1 MFSYFKNGITD
12 TECKKT
18 IDITELVK
26 LIEDNPQKK
35 TITRIRALR
44 EKGDD
49 YKEVKESLSYITPNC
64 ILSRRKLEDES
75 FQENFKSFSGY
86 IYIDLDV
93 PISKTREYKDY
104 FIKKF
109 GHMVALV
116 CFSSSMGGIS
126 VLFKIENEI
135 TRENHQLYWYYLK
148 EYVLKG
154 EPVDDKSKGIGRAMF
169 ISQDSDVFFN
179 PTNSIYLEIDE
190 KCVEQYKSWCNTN
203 TSNIILDYAHS
214 IIDIKEVLKSI
225 KTSTSI
231 KVKNPVLDL
240 YPVDFASSYF
250 PNKIKD
256 GTKHKLYPVMI
267 HILVYLNPVLPV
279 EFIYSYLY
287 FINQHFACPGM
298 ESKEFD
304 RLFNFTYNITQR
316 EDYYFRLIRTKYL
329 HFNPDSNLT
338 GDEKRNIANKLNGKR
353 KVNSS
358 IEKIIEAKKQL
369 KSEGKKITK
378 AAVARMTGLSR
389 KTVIEHFEKDELTD
403 IQKEVHDIN
412 ERFDSDSFSEIYMSP
427 RIAGIA
433 PDGRSQSKLNS
444 TLKKQS
450 DSPEGFNIDLDK
462 IRERHYRKTG

>member
-1 MFSYFKNGITD
+1 MFSYFEDGITD
-12 TECKKT
+12 TKCKKT

-35 TITRIRALR
+35 TITRIRTLR
-44 EKGDD
+44 EQGDD
-49 YKEVKESLSYITPNC
+49 YKEVKESLPYITPNC
-64 ILSRRKLEDES
+64 ILSRRKLEGES
-75 FQENFKSFSGY
+75 FQKNFISFSGY

-93 PISKTREYKDY
+93 PISKTRNYKEY

-126 VLFKIENEI
+126 ALFKIENEI

-179 PTNSIYLEIDE
+179 PTNSIFLEINE
-190 KCVEQYKSWCNTN
+190 KCVEQYKSWCITN

-214 IIDIKEVLKSI
+214 IIEIKEVLKRI
-225 KTSTSI
+225 KTST
-231 KVKNPVLDL
+231 KVNVKNPVLDL
-240 YPVDFASSYF
+240 FPIDFASSYF

-267 HILVYLNPVLPV
+267 HILVYLNPTLPV
-279 EFIYSYLY
+279 DYIYSYLY
-287 FINQHFACPGM
+287 FINSHFADSSM
-298 ESKEFD
+298 ESKEFN
-304 RLFNFTYNITQR
+304 RLFDFTYSITQR
-316 EDYYFRLIRTKYL
+316 EDYNFRLIRTKYV
-329 HFNPDSNLT
+329 HFNPDCELT
-338 GDEKRNIANKLNGKR
+338 GDEKRNIANRLSGKR
-353 KVNSS
+353 RVNSS
-358 IEKIIEAKKQL
+358 IEKIMAAKRQL
-369 KSEGKKITK
+369 QSEGKKITK
-378 AAVARMTGLSR
+378 AAVSKITGLSR
-389 KTVIEHFEKDELTD
+389 KTVIDHFEKDELTD

-450 DSPEGFNIDLDK
+450 DSPEGFNIDLEK
-462 IRERHYRKTG
+462 IREKYYRKTG